1 MIAGRCGHG
10 FARGGRSPGTTKESD
25 RMRVSNPLREMLC
38 GRVLA
43 LGLALITST
52 ASAAPDPQDAQRL
65 IEQSTGEMLEVLRS
79 EAEDGEVDL
88 ERVRGRLRELVL
100 PHLDFLTMTKLAI
113 GRSWLQ
119 ADREQK
125 RALVE
130 EFRDLLVR
138 TYTRA
143 LEEYDDQ
150 ELEFLPLEPGSK
162 EGRVTVRSRV
172 VPADGGTRIPV
183 EYSLRYHADDDRWQ
197 VYDIEVD
204 GVSLVTTYRSSF
216 SDIISREGVE
226 GLIEHLREKNADKA
240 VQTPS

>member
-1 MIAGRCGHG
+1 
-10 FARGGRSPGTTKESD
+10 
-25 RMRVSNPLREMLC
+25 MRVSSPLRQALC
-38 GRVLA
+38 SWMLA
-43 LGLALITST
+43 LGLALI
-52 ASAAPDPQDAQRL
+52 ASPALAAPDPQDAQRL
-65 IEQSTGEMLEVLRS
+65 IEESTGEMLALLRS

-88 ERVRGRLRELVL
+88 DKVRDRLRELVL
-100 PHLDFLTMTKLAI
+100 PHLDFVTMTKLAI
-113 GRSWLQ
+113 GRSWMQ
-119 ADREQK
+119 AEREQK

-143 LEEYDDQ
+143 LEEYNDQ
-150 ELEFLPLEPGSK
+150 ELEFLPLEAGSQ
-162 EGRVTVRSRV
+162 EGRATVRSRV

-183 EYSLRYHADDDRWQ
+183 EYSLRFHDERWQ
-197 VYDIEVD
+197 VYDIKVD

-240 VQTPS
+240 AQTPS